1 MKQKKEE
8 EKKKAAV
15 IKQELEEK
23 KAASLKTHD
32 MQSFVHLNPK
42 SNEEPDPY
50 VEAVIDDNKGRE
62 HMFSMEPQN
71 REIEDKLSG
80 FSGHGGL
87 RWYIYPFILLS
98 WYYTS
103 IYLFFHVLFSRIVDE
118 ELQSIIDSQ
127 LKNFESFKIP
137 QSEPEEEDELETLR
151 KKALKVYESQME
163 RTVEMVEARELPEVV
178 LQKVPSEGS

>member
-1 MKQKKEE
+1 M
-8 EKKKAAV
+8 
-15 IKQELEEK
+15 
-23 KAASLKTHD
+23 
-32 MQSFVHLNPK
+32 
-42 SNEEPDPY
+42 
-50 VEAVIDDNKGRE
+50 
-62 HMFSMEPQN
+62 
-71 REIEDKLSG
+71 
-80 FSGHGGL
+80 
-87 RWYIYPFILLS
+87 IYPLILLS

-137 QSEPEEEDELETLR
+137 KSEPDEEDELETLR